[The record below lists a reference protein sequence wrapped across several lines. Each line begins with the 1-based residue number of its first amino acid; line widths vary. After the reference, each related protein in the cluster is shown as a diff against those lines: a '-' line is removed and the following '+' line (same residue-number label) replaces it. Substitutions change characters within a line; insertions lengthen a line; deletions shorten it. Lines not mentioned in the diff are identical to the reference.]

1 MHKTRLARWDKRDAR
16 CIKVKVCVLLH
27 ATTATAAT
35 TIQHEQ
41 QQQQQQIVS
50 HPLWVIVANENE
62 DSGSTRNRRSKSSSS
77 SNAFKWLISLW
88 AIVSAVRTGMR
99 TMPSRWRGAGWG
111 ESREVGRYILTNEIA
126 GNAQNANEMCN
137 HPGMQ
142 HNAKC
147 VNILPQP
154 TLSPTLSPS
163 FSPSLV
169 RYMSE
174 MSCGPCPCPCPLCP
188 RVCHVACATAL
199 QISHLLPVTKY
210 DTKINIID

>member
-1 MHKTRLARWDKRDAR
+1 MHGALKWK
-16 CIKVKVCVLLH
+16 CVCCCMQPQQQQQL
-27 ATTATAAT
+27 
-35 TIQHEQ
+35 QHE
-41 QQQQQQIVS
+41 QQQQQIVS

-88 AIVSAVRTGMR
+88 PIVSAAHRNAHYAEQVKGC
-99 TMPSRWRGAGWG
+99 GLGG
-111 ESREVGRYILTNEIA
+111 IQGGRDTLTNEIA

-154 TLSPTLSPS
+154 TLSPALSLA
-163 FSPSLV
+163 PSLV

>member
-1 MHKTRLARWDKRDAR
+1 MQPQQQQQL
-16 CIKVKVCVLLH
+16 
-27 ATTATAAT
+27 
-35 TIQHEQ
+35 QHEQ

-62 DSGSTRNRRSKSSSS
+62 DSESTRNRRSKSSSSS

-88 AIVSAVRTGMR
+88 PIVSAVHRNAHYAEQVKGCGMGGKH
-99 TMPSRWRGAGWG
+99 T
-111 ESREVGRYILTNEIA
+111 LTNEIA

-154 TLSPTLSPS
+154 SPSHSSLSPLFLCLPLPCALHEWNVLRAVSVSVSALP
-163 FSPSLV
+163 PCLP
-169 RYMSE
+169 
-174 MSCGPCPCPCPLCP
+174 CGMCDCFTNF
-188 RVCHVACATAL
+188 AFIA
-199 QISHLLPVTKY
+199 S
-210 DTKINIID
+210 DKIWYEN

>member
-1 MHKTRLARWDKRDAR
+1 MHGALKWK
-16 CIKVKVCVLLH
+16 CVCCCM
-27 ATTATAAT
+27 
-35 TIQHEQ
+35 QPQ
-41 QQQQQQIVS
+41 QQQQLQQQQQIVS

-88 AIVSAVRTGMR
+88 PIVSAAHRNAHYAEQVKGCGM
-99 TMPSRWRGAGWG
+99 G
-111 ESREVGRYILTNEIA
+111 GRHTLTNEIA

-147 VNILPQP
+147 VNILPQS
-154 TLSPTLSPS
+154 SPTLTPLSPLS
-163 FSPSLV
+163 FSACPSLV

-174 MSCGPCPCPCPLCP
+174 MSCGPCPCPLCP